1 MRPLIAALALALVCL
16 LPLTARGAI
25 ITINV
30 TSAANSGPNT
40 LRQAIIDGNA
50 LQTNNNVPRI
60 LIDLD
65 SSTPILLTSA
75 LPAMTAPYFE
85 IKGIRAGQ
93 AVIDGAGAHRI
104 LTSSSAV
111 LLFSLKNIRLFNGY
125 STTAAAACLDMAGGT
140 SAAYT
145 NMEDVW
151 FQNCVQSASGVAN
164 GGAIRTGHNLT
175 IKNALFQFNASIG
188 TSSTQGGAIAM
199 LGNTDLTIRSSRF
212 YSNRAESNAAVGAAS
227 ATGGAIFVVDGKSIT
242 IEDSKFVDNHART
255 PNDSGPGIRY
265 GGALDVRLDGKLS
278 LLRTA
283 LVSNDAAEG
292 GAIRHRGVFTGN
304 PIVEMRNVS
313 AFDNRATLGNGGVL
327 LSNSQ
332 LILYNNTF
340 WRNSAS
346 QAGDNLA
353 GFNTAFVSA
362 AYNNLFAAGVGAG
375 DSCTGYNYASS
386 SGYNIV
392 PAIECGLGGGTTD
405 IISNDLHIRGAYTGP
420 GWDFTV
426 QLNSSSPAFDAGNPQ
441 APSDT
446 ILARCAT
453 TDFLNRPR
461 PADASGT
468 GATPRC
474 DIGALEAQ
482 SEPSLFIDDFEG
494 RWLRP

>member
-50 LQTNNNVPRI
+50 LQANNNVPRI

-75 LPAMTAPYFE
+75 LPTMTASYFE

-104 LTSSSAV
+104 LTSSSSV

-125 STTAAAACLDMAGGT
+125 STTAAAACLDMPTTT
-140 SAAYT
+140 SSGFA

-151 FQNCVQSASGVAN
+151 FQNCVQSTPGIAN
-164 GGAIRTGHNLT
+164 GGAIRTGNNLT
-175 IKNALFQFNASIG
+175 IKNALFQFNASKGI
-188 TSSTQGGAIAM
+188 SSTQGGAIAVF
-199 LGNTDLTIRSSRF
+199 GDSDLTIRVSRF
-212 YSNRAESNAAVGAAS
+212 YSNRAESNGLAGSARAS
-227 ATGGAIFVVDGKSIT
+227 GGAIFMLNGKSIT
-242 IEDSKFVDNHART
+242 IEDSVFSDNDART
-255 PNDSGPGIRY
+255 PNDGGPGIRF
-265 GGALDVRLDGKLS
+265 GGALDVSLDGKLS

-283 LVSNDAAEG
+283 LVSNDAGEG
-292 GAIRHRGVFTGN
+292 GAIYHTGPFPGN
-304 PIVEMRNVS
+304 PVVEMRNVS
-313 AFDNRATLGNGGVL
+313 AFDNRAMRGNGGVL

-346 QAGDNLA
+346 LAGDNLA
-353 GFNTAFVSA
+353 GQGNAQISA
-362 AYNNLFAAGVGAG
+362 AYNNLFAAGIGAG
-375 DSCTGYNYASS
+375 DSCTGYPAIS

-392 PAIECGLGGGTTD
+392 PAIECGLGGGGTD
-405 IISNDLHIRGAYTGP
+405 IISNDLHIRGAYIGP
-420 GWDFTV
+420 GQNFTV
-426 QLNSSSPAFDAGNPQ
+426 QLYSSSPAFDAGNPL

-446 ILARCAT
+446 TLARCTT
-453 TDFLNRPR
+453 TDFLSRPR

-482 SEPSLFIDDFEG
+482 SEPSLFIDDFEP